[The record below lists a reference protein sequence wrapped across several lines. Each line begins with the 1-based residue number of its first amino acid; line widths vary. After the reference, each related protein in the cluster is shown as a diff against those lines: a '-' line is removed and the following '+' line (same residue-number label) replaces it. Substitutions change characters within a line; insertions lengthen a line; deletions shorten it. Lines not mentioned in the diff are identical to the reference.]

1 MAAWRNERGVT
12 LVEVLVAVPVLAIGI
27 LAVASALTLA
37 HGGVVTGGGQSK
49 ATNYARQQIEMLK
62 NRAFDAGPTGPTGPT
77 SPTSDTPDQGVTRT
91 WSIAPVAGTV
101 APNRVAR
108 ILVSVSWQNPAGT
121 AQSIAIETMRAEQ

>member
-62 NRAFDAGPTGPTGPT
+62 NRAFDAGPTGPT
-77 SPTSDTPDQGVTRT
+77 SDTPEQGVTRT